1 MTSQAPAP
9 VSLRVSEVLIY
20 APSSRTPLTRYPSPS
35 ECQVLGY
42 EIGEP
47 IEVIGLATEDPRR
60 DVVARLWCESPAT
73 QRRYRCRLD
82 IRLPRLVRGDRP
94 VCGMDGA
101 QLPAVEALP

>member
-20 APSSRTPLTRYPSPS
+20 APSSRTPLTRYPSPP

-47 IEVIGLATEDPRR
+47 IEVIILATEDPRR
-60 DVVARLWCESPAT
+60 DVVARSGCEAPAT
-73 QRRYRCRLD
+73 ERRDLCRLD
-82 IRLPRLVRGDRP
+82 IRRPGRSARLRDGRGAAAS
-94 VCGMDGA
+94 C
-101 QLPAVEALP
+101 

>member
-47 IEVIGLATEDPRR
+47 IEVIILATEDPRG
-60 DVVARLWCESPAT
+60 DVVARSWCEAPAT
-73 QRRYRCRLD
+73 ERRDLCRLD
-82 IRLPRLVRGDRP
+82 TRLPWIVRGDRP

-101 QLPAVEALP
+101 QLPVVEALP